1 MTSNINNTIKT
12 PNLKSNK
19 SSSSV
24 IGSLN
29 GTRPK
34 TLNKSNSNSANLN
47 NSQNQKNNHQSPQI
61 YLSALDKILA
71 DMEKASG
78 KDILINT
85 TNFSCVSE
93 SNTQLLFSEIDIYKK
108 G

>member
-1 MTSNINNTIKT
+1 
-12 PNLKSNK
+12 
-19 SSSSV
+19 
-24 IGSLN
+24 
-29 GTRPK
+29 
-34 TLNKSNSNSANLN
+34 
-47 NSQNQKNNHQSPQI
+47 
-61 YLSALDKILA
+61 
-71 DMEKASG
+71 MEKASG